1 MDMDMWALEF
11 AGLNLTDPFDVG
23 DTINQQPNGTQ
34 INAPRVQPSKPDAI
48 IISAV
53 STCGGIDGIR
63 TGNPFTALNVVSDN
77 NTAFFI
83 AHEPG
88 TYGAAWDAQGT
99 WTSTTVAFK

>member
-1 MDMDMWALEF
+1 V
-11 AGLNLTDPFDVG
+11 PS
-23 DTINQQPNGTQ
+23 IQQPFIARKVPSEGGRRQ
-34 INAPRVQPSKPDAI
+34 EAQVNAPRVQPSKPDAI